1 MGALEQLDV
10 LLALR
15 KASTGDVRR
24 RKRKADDELEMDTK
38 PKTDT
43 KKGRSP
49 SKQESSHFARIKSQ
63 LPLLRGRKVA
73 FCQALRGEHTHE
85 EEWIMA
91 TVIST
96 IQGDKMRYIVQ
107 DAEDDTAH
115 GPYVSA
121 LLMR

>member
-1 MGALEQLDV
+1 
-10 LLALR
+10 
-15 KASTGDVRR
+15 
-24 RKRKADDELEMDTK
+24 MDTK
-38 PKTDT
+38 PKSDV
-43 KKGRSP
+43 KKSRSP
-49 SKQESSHFARIKSQ
+49 AKQESSHVARIKSQ

-73 FCQALRGEHTHE
+73 FCQALRGDDTHE